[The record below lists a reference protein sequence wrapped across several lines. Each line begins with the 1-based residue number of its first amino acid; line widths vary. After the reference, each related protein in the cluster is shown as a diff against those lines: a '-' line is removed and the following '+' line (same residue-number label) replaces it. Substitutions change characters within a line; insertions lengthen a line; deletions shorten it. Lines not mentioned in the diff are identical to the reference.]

1 MKSGSLAWLV
11 VTVTVVAAV
20 MLSSCLSGGD
30 GGSEQR
36 TASLIIDFKGNGGS
50 TNPGNLTTWTKVENT
65 WMPAT
70 LSNGGKTVWVF
81 NNVTSGSTVLDL
93 VEECSKIG
101 GFEIVTKHYIG
112 LGTLMESIGGVH
124 NEKPGRG
131 WQYYVNGQYATKA
144 CDLFA
149 MDNND
154 VVTWMFADLTDLAR

>member
-1 MKSGSLAWLV
+1 
-11 VTVTVVAAV
+11 
-20 MLSSCLSGGD
+20 
-30 GGSEQR
+30 
-36 TASLIIDFKGNGGS
+36 
-50 TNPGNLTTWTKVENT
+50 
-65 WMPAT
+65 MPAT